1 MDWGLWVFLWVRE
14 MNAGKWVESVKVIR
28 KVISSDPVTFRVHSF
43 KSSIASVHLYTLL
56 IRADRPFERQRN
68 LPFLTQPSAA
78 GEVELTPRARW
89 KVYVQPSGRNAAC
102 RKEGRKAKTTAS

>member
-1 MDWGLWVFLWVRE
+1 MDFSLGERDECRKMGGVSKSHQESNFQRSCNIRVR
-14 MNAGKWVESVKVIR
+14 
-28 KVISSDPVTFRVHSF
+28 FF

-56 IRADRPFERQRN
+56 IQADRPFERQRN

-89 KVYVQPSGRNAAC
+89 KVYVQPSGRNAAW
-102 RKEGRKAKTTAS
+102 RKEDRKAKTTAS